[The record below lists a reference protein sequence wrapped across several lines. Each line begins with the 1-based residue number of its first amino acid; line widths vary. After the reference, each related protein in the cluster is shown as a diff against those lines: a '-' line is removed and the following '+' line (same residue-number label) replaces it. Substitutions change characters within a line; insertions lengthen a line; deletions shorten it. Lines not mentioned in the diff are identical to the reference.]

1 MYYSD
6 KPIDLEQND
15 RLGRNSF
22 AKLLAKSILNLNNQD
37 TFSVGLFG
45 KWGSGKTSIV
55 NMMLHEIELNQQ
67 TLPENEK
74 FIVIRFE
81 PWNFSNTNQ
90 LLTQFFIRL
99 SNEFRSIQDE
109 NLTKIGEALEKYADA
124 FELLNSIPY
133 IGNILSFLGKKGA
146 EEVGSK
152 LKNSIEEQDI
162 LKQKEFVINLLE
174 KQSNKILVI
183 IDDIDRLS
191 DEQIRQVFQLVT
203 SVAKFPN
210 TIYLLVF
217 DKDIVVKALEKVQEG
232 SGEDYLEKI
241 IQMPIQ
247 IPNAQPEKIRQ
258 ILLERLEVF
267 LLEYEGIGFQKS
279 HWQNIYESCI
289 AQFMDSLRIVNRL
302 CNTIQFKIAS
312 IYQEIDFADLVAIS
326 VLEIKLPEVYEWVKG
341 NKPILTGEL
350 DVSLIGMSNKTQ
362 QDLYNIY
369 FSQIKAVINSKEEL
383 AIDDKYVKGVI
394 SFLAYLF
401 PYFGYKIGEIHGVYD
416 FNLFRKCN
424 QIAHPEKFDRYFSLD
439 LDEIIIKKSEIK
451 NAVFD
456 ASSDSLIDIILRQD
470 DKGNSYDF
478 FKEMQVLFPE
488 ILPDRAKIIINALLK
503 VYPELS
509 TEPQNNFLSLPAISL
524 VGYLIIDLL
533 DIINSVDRFNY
544 ICNII
549 NTSDVFVLPI
559 IAEVINTI
567 ELAYGRFSDDGER
580 HSSKKIISLNELIQ
594 VENVFVEKAK
604 QIFIGCNLF
613 DSDRWRIVL
622 GMLERFV
629 PDYTKEYLEQ
639 LFVDD
644 KNIVRYL
651 FDSVTVWIGN
661 GKEYEVTNSY
671 KKYLTEESILKAIES
686 LKSSKVLFSMSSD
699 TQNRCA
705 AFYINVTTKDNNI
718 SQIAVEQLLS
728 FWKEE

>member
-1 MYYSD
+1 MIIILDEYDTPMQEAYVNGYWDELAAFIRSLFNSSFKENPYLERAIMTGITRISKESIFSD
-6 KPIDLEQND
+6 
-15 RLGRNSF
+15 
-22 AKLLAKSILNLNNQD
+22 LNNLEVV
-37 TFSVGLFG
+37 TA
-45 KWGSGKTSIV
+45 TS
-55 NMMLHEIELNQQ
+55 
-67 TLPENEK
+67 
-74 FIVIRFE
+74 
-81 PWNFSNTNQ
+81 
-90 LLTQFFIRL
+90 
-99 SNEFRSIQDE
+99 
-109 NLTKIGEALEKYADA
+109 EKYADA

-401 PYFGYKIGEIHGVYD
+401 PYF
-416 FNLFRKCN
+416 
-424 QIAHPEKFDRYFSLD
+424 
-439 LDEIIIKKSEIK
+439 
-451 NAVFD
+451 
-456 ASSDSLIDIILRQD
+456 
-470 DKGNSYDF
+470 
-478 FKEMQVLFPE
+478 
-488 ILPDRAKIIINALLK
+488 
-503 VYPELS
+503 
-509 TEPQNNFLSLPAISL
+509 
-524 VGYLIIDLL
+524 
-533 DIINSVDRFNY
+533 
-544 ICNII
+544 
-549 NTSDVFVLPI
+549 
-559 IAEVINTI
+559 
-567 ELAYGRFSDDGER
+567 
-580 HSSKKIISLNELIQ
+580 
-594 VENVFVEKAK
+594 
-604 QIFIGCNLF
+604 
-613 DSDRWRIVL
+613 
-622 GMLERFV
+622 
-629 PDYTKEYLEQ
+629 
-639 LFVDD
+639 
-644 KNIVRYL
+644 
-651 FDSVTVWIGN
+651 
-661 GKEYEVTNSY
+661 
-671 KKYLTEESILKAIES
+671 
-686 LKSSKVLFSMSSD
+686 
-699 TQNRCA
+699 
-705 AFYINVTTKDNNI
+705 
-718 SQIAVEQLLS
+718 
-728 FWKEE
+728 